1 MERFFKNGSEYIT
14 SLVNNAVV
22 DGSRTATVTG
32 NYEIETV
39 VYIPSDFTLVLDG
52 CHLKMADGVFSNMF
66 RNRNGKSGD
75 RNIKIIGKNGAV
87 LDGGN
92 YNGLSEK
99 TQRTGAFP
107 PIWYNNLVLFVN
119 VDGFEESGFSC
130 INQRWWALNHY
141 FCRNGK
147 ISNIH
152 FCSSD
157 MAIDENGN
165 EYRGLIRARCKETLV
180 KNSDGID
187 LRQGCRDILIEN
199 ITGFTEDDTV
209 ALTNLDGRGE
219 KEFGVEG
226 LCKDICNVT
235 IRNVHA
241 SAFCSIIR
249 LLNQGGTK
257 LHDIVIDDIYDTS
270 ENSPHMDVGQYGVRI
285 GDGKHMYG
293 SRHATKDE
301 TYNITVKN
309 VYARSEAALSLSGGM
324 SNVTFENITVAP
336 GTVPVLDER
345 LS

>member
-1 MERFFKNGSEYIT
+1 MKEFLKGGSEYIK
-14 SLVNNAVV
+14 SLIKKSVV
-22 DGSRTATVTG
+22 DGSYTATVTG

-39 VYIPSDFTLVLDG
+39 VKIPSEFTLVLDG

-66 RNRNGKSGD
+66 TNENHKTGD
-75 RNIKIIGKNGAV
+75 KNIKILGKNGAT

-99 TQRTGAFP
+99 TQNTGDFP
-107 PIWYNNLVLFVN
+107 DIWNNNLIILVN

-147 ISNIH
+147 ITDIY
-152 FCSSD
+152 FCSDDS
-157 MAIDENGN
+157 AIDENGN
-165 EYRGLIRARCKETLV
+165 LYHGLIRKRYKETVV

-187 LRQGCRDILIEN
+187 LRQGCHDIVIEN

-209 ALTNLDGRGE
+209 ALTNLNGRGE
-219 KEFGVEG
+219 KHFGVDG
-226 LCKDICNVT
+226 LCKDIYNIT
-235 IRNVHA
+235 IKNIRA

-249 LLNQGGTK
+249 LLNQGGTR
-257 LHDIVIDDIYDTS
+257 LHDIVIEDVYDTS
-270 ENSPHMDVGQYGVRI
+270 ETCPHLDVGGLGVRI
-285 GDGKHMYG
+285 GDSKHMYG
-293 SRHATKDE
+293 TRHSTPDE

-309 VYARSEAALSLSGGM
+309 VYSRATASLSLAGSVA
-324 SNVTFENITVAP
+324 NLVYENITAAE

-345 LS
+345 I

>member
-1 MERFFKNGSEYIT
+1 MKEFLKGGSEYIK
-14 SLVNNAVV
+14 SLIQKSVA
-22 DGSRTATVTG
+22 DGSYTATVTG

-39 VYIPSDFTLVLDG
+39 VRIPSDFTLILDG

-66 RNRNGKSGD
+66 TNEQHKTGD
-75 RNIKIIGKNGAV
+75 KNIKILGKNGAT

-99 TQRTGAFP
+99 TQNTGNFP
-107 PIWYNNLVLFVN
+107 DIWNNNLIILVN

-147 ISNIH
+147 ITDIN
-152 FCSSD
+152 FCSDDS
-157 MAIDENGN
+157 AIDENGN
-165 EYRGLIRARCKETLV
+165 LYHGLIRERYKETVV
-180 KNSDGID
+180 KNADGID
-187 LRQGCRDILIEN
+187 LRQGCHDILIEN

-209 ALTNLDGRGE
+209 ALTNLNGRSE
-219 KEFGVEG
+219 KHFGVDG
-226 LCKDICNVT
+226 LCKDIYNITIKNV
-235 IRNVHA
+235 RA

-257 LHDIVIDDIYDTS
+257 LHDIVIEDVYDTS
-270 ENSPHMDVGQYGVRI
+270 ETCPHLDVGGLGVRI
-285 GDGKHMYG
+285 GDSKRMYG
-293 SRHATKDE
+293 TRHSTPDE

-309 VYARSEAALSLSGGM
+309 VYSRATASLSLAGSVA
-324 SNVTFENITVAP
+324 NLVYENITAAE

-345 LS
+345 I